1 MILSVTGK
9 KREANVPDWSQHTI
23 TEKIKCETWDEGS
36 KIFLQ
41 NNPGYEITGTSLLVP
56 DLKKFII
63 TCNAGSLSGSGG
75 HGSDIEVIEYA
86 RDVKT
91 ARSNFNNKPDN
102 NIYGRQIKSIREAT
116 A

>member
-23 TEKIKCETWDEGS
+23 TEEIKCETWDEGS

-56 DLKKFII
+56 DMKKFII
-63 TCNAGSLSGSGG
+63 VCNAGSLSSSGG
-75 HGSDIEVIEYA
+75 QGGDIEVTKYGWDERAA
-86 RDVKT
+86 RN
-91 ARSNFNNKPDN
+91 NFEMDPVNS
-102 NIYGRQIKSIREAT
+102 IYGRRIKSIREVT